1 MTNMIL
7 YEFAKNKEYTL
18 KNLVNDYE
26 KNLQDN
32 MQGIIFSEYDDEYM
46 KATYWL
52 RKKKKEYKY
61 NIDKRQFEEA
71 EEEVINIAEFEIQ
84 MDKTKLIVFGNK
96 QLAQRIITLIGIISK
111 NAYTVS
117 EYVIDINMLVNRI
130 CKDNN
135 IELLKMKLVDITI
148 DKGLLVN
155 CNVNLLSQ
163 NNPTDIAHR
172 YVGNIVVLSFKF
184 KNIHTV
190 VTIYK
195 NGKIVLSKIND
206 DDREELIRN
215 IYRIVN

>member
-26 KNLQDN
+26 KNLQDD

-135 IELLKMKLVDITI
+135 IELLKMKLVVMNTLQITI
-148 DKGLLVN
+148 
-155 CNVNLLSQ
+155 
-163 NNPTDIAHR
+163 
-172 YVGNIVVLSFKF
+172 
-184 KNIHTV
+184 
-190 VTIYK
+190 
-195 NGKIVLSKIND
+195 
-206 DDREELIRN
+206 
-215 IYRIVN
+215 

>member
-7 YEFAKNKEYTL
+7 YEFVKNKKYTL
-18 KNLVNDYE
+18 KNLANDYE
-26 KNLQDN
+26 KNLQDD
-32 MQGIIFSEYDDEYM
+32 MQGTIFSEYDEEYM
-46 KATYWL
+46 RATYWL

-84 MDKTKLIVFGNK
+84 VNKTKLIVFGTK
-96 QLAQRIITLIGIISK
+96 QMAQRIITLIGIISK
-111 NAYTVS
+111 NAYAVS
-117 EYVIDINMLVNRI
+117 GYIVDVNMLVNEI
-130 CKDNN
+130 CNDNN
-135 IELLKMKLVDITI
+135 IDLLKMKLVDITI
-148 DKGLLVN
+148 EKGLLVN
-155 CNVNLLSQ
+155 CNVNLLNQ
-163 NNPTDIAHR
+163 NNPTDIAHK

>member
-7 YEFAKNKEYTL
+7 YKFAKNKEYTL

-26 KNLQDN
+26 KNLQDD

-71 EEEVINIAEFEIQ
+71 EEEVINIAEFEIH

-190 VTIYK
+190 VIIYK